1 MLVAIALDGRS
12 VLAAPPEVEPPAA
25 PIEVK
30 VREGLLTLDARNAP
44 LADILLT
51 IGEKADFTV
60 DIRGDLSTPVTVS
73 FTDVPLDKVISWL
86 IGNNSWVMIYG
97 TSGSNSRALDP
108 QELHVYAKRAQ
119 DTKTPATVQ
128 VTVTNENGAAPESS
142 PASLEDSI
150 LNDLAG
156 LDRDARM
163 RAIGMLGRLKDE
175 NSIDILI
182 QVLLEE
188 EDPSIRQHAVIA
200 LGRIGGY
207 RAIDTLEDVSLGD
220 ADAAVR
226 EAAASALARWDRG
239 HP

>member
-12 VLAAPPEVEPPAA
+12 VLAAPAEVEPPAA

-60 DIRGDLSTPVTVS
+60 DIRGDLSTSVTVS

-97 TSGSNSRALDP
+97 TSGSRALDP

-128 VTVTNENGAAPESS
+128 VTVTNDSGAAPESS

-163 RAIGMLGRLKDE
+163 RAIGMLGHLKDE

-200 LGRIGGY
+200 LGRTGGD
-207 RAIDTLEDVSLGD
+207 RAIETLEKISLSD
-220 ADAAVR
+220 PESAVR
-226 EAAASALARWDRG
+226 EAAKLALARWE
-239 HP
+239 